1 MRNTVTNDESSIRRY
16 VLLSCAVILL
26 LFGGMGAWSAVASIS
41 GAVIAPGSVIVQSHR
56 KDVQHLQGG
65 IVSEIL
71 VKDGDAVAPGDLLV
85 RLDETL
91 PKANLGIIT
100 SQLDELQ
107 ARKARL
113 AAELADQPEPD
124 FPDHLTQRDDDPI
137 VSGVL
142 EGQRTLLKARRDSLN
157 GERSQLRERVG
168 QLNQEILG
176 LEAQRDAK
184 HQEIALIEDEL
195 SGLLGLEKKGLVP
208 KTRVVALKRQAA
220 QLNGD
225 RGRFIA
231 EIARAKGRIG
241 ETEIQIIQ
249 LEKDR
254 RTEVV
259 TELRD
264 GQTRISELLERKVA
278 AEDQLKRI
286 EVRAPIGG
294 YVHQMAFHT
303 VGGVVQAGE
312 TIMQIVPAK
321 DVLLIEARLDPADI
335 DQVFVGQEA
344 VVRFPSFNQRTTP
357 ELNGKIL
364 HISADVSQDARGEID
379 FYTAHVT
386 LAGNEIQRLGARK
399 LVPGMPAETFL
410 QTGART
416 ALSYLLKPLSDQF
429 EKAFREE

>member
-1 MRNTVTNDESSIRRY
+1 MSEQMTNEEKGIRRY
-16 VLLSCAVILL
+16 LLISFAIVLA
-26 LFGGMGAWSAVASIS
+26 LFGGLGVWSAIASIS

-56 KDVQHLQGG
+56 KNVQHLQGG
-65 IVSEIL
+65 IVSDIL
-71 VKDGDAVAPGDLLV
+71 VKDGDVVAPGDLLV

-100 SQLDELQ
+100 SQLDELE

-113 AAELADQPEPD
+113 EAERGGLPEPD
-124 FPDHLTQRDDDPI
+124 FPEHLLDRKDDPI
-137 VSGVL
+137 MSAVL
-142 EGQRTLLKARRDSLN
+142 GGQKTLLDARRESLN
-157 GERSQLRERVG
+157 GQRSQLQERIG
-168 QLNQEILG
+168 QLRQEIVG

-184 HQEIALIEDEL
+184 NEEIVLIEDEL
-195 SGLLGLEKKGLVP
+195 SGLRDLEKKGLVP
-208 KTRVVALKRQAA
+208 KSRVVALKRQAA

-231 EIARAKGRIG
+231 EIARARGRIG

-254 RTEVV
+254 RTEVE
-259 TELRD
+259 TELREV
-264 GQTRISELLERKVA
+264 QTRISELLERKVA

-321 DVLLIEARLDPADI
+321 DLLLIEARLDPADI
-335 DQVFVGQEA
+335 DQVYIGQDT

-357 ELNGKIL
+357 ELNGSIL
-364 HISADVSQDARGEID
+364 HISADVSKDDSGETE
-379 FYTAHVT
+379 FYTAHIT
-386 LAGNEIQRLGARK
+386 LSGDEVKRLGDRR
-399 LVPGMPAETFL
+399 LVPGMPAETFV
-410 QTGART
+410 QTESRT
-416 ALSYLLKPLSDQF
+416 ALSYLLKPLSDQI

>member
-1 MRNTVTNDESSIRRY
+1 MGQKNKHDDGTIRRY
-16 VLLSCAVILL
+16 LLVGALLVLL
-26 LFGGMGAWSAVASIS
+26 LFGGLGAWSVVASIS

-56 KDVQHLQGG
+56 KNVQHLQGG

-71 VKDGDAVAPGDLLV
+71 VRDGDVVAPGDLLV

-91 PKANLGIIT
+91 PKANLGIIAA
-100 SQLDELQ
+100 QLDELQ

-113 AAELADQPEPD
+113 DAERANLPEPQ
-124 FPDHLTQRDDDPI
+124 FPDHLLARKDDPA
-137 VSGVL
+137 VSGAL
-142 EGQRTLLKARRDSLN
+142 DGQKSLLKARQDSLN
-157 GERSQLRERVG
+157 GQRSQLEERIG
-168 QLNQEILG
+168 QLLQEIVG

-184 HQEIALIEDEL
+184 NQEIVLIEDEL
-195 SGLLGLEKKGLVP
+195 SGLRDLENKGLVP
-208 KTRVVALKRQAA
+208 KSRVVSLKRQAA

-231 EIARAKGRIG
+231 EIARARGRIG

-264 GQTRISELLERKVA
+264 VQTRISELLERKVA
-278 AEDQLKRI
+278 ADDQLKRI

-294 YVHQMAFHT
+294 FVHQMAFHT
-303 VGGVVQAGE
+303 VGGVIQAGE

-321 DVLLIEARLDPADI
+321 DLLLIEARLDPADI
-335 DQVFVGQEA
+335 DQVYIGQDV

-357 ELNGKIL
+357 ELNGELL
-364 HISADVSQDARGEID
+364 HISADVSKDDHGGME

-386 LAGNEIQRLGARK
+386 LTDDELKRLGAQK
-399 LVPGMPAETFL
+399 LVPGMPAETFV
-410 QTGART
+410 QTESRS
-416 ALSYLLKPLSDQF
+416 ALSYLLKPLSDHI

>member
-1 MRNTVTNDESSIRRY
+1 MSEQMTNEEKGIRRY
-16 VLLSCAVILL
+16 LLVSFAIVLA
-26 LFGGMGAWSAVASIS
+26 LFGGLGAWSAVASIS

-56 KDVQHLQGG
+56 KNVQHLQGG
-65 IVSEIL
+65 IVSDIL
-71 VKDGDAVAPGDLLV
+71 VKDGDVVAPGDLLV

-100 SQLDELQ
+100 SQLDELE

-113 AAELADQPEPD
+113 EAERGDLPELK
-124 FPDHLTQRDDDPI
+124 FPEHLTGRNDDPI
-137 VSGVL
+137 ISSVL
-142 EGQRTLLKARRDSLN
+142 DGQRSLLHARRESLNGQRSQLQERIGQLQQEIVGLEARRDAKN
-157 GERSQLRERVG
+157 E
-168 QLNQEILG
+168 EIV
-176 LEAQRDAK
+176 
-184 HQEIALIEDEL
+184 LIEDEL
-195 SGLLGLEKKGLVP
+195 SGLRDLEKKGLVP
-208 KTRVVALKRQAA
+208 KSRVVALKRQAA

-231 EIARAKGRIG
+231 EIARARGRIG

-254 RTEVV
+254 RTEVE
-259 TELRD
+259 TELREV
-264 GQTRISELLERKVA
+264 QTRISELLERKVA

-321 DVLLIEARLDPADI
+321 DLLLIEARLDPADI
-335 DQVFVGQEA
+335 DQVYIGQDT

-357 ELNGKIL
+357 ELNGSIL
-364 HISADVSQDARGEID
+364 HISADVSKDDRGETE

-386 LAGNEIQRLGARK
+386 LSDDEMKRLGNRK
-399 LVPGMPAETFL
+399 LVPGMPAETFV
-410 QTGART
+410 QTEART
-416 ALSYLLKPLSDQF
+416 ALSYLLKPLSDQI

>member
-1 MRNTVTNDESSIRRY
+1 MRQNSKGEDSTIRRY
-16 VLLSCAVILL
+16 LLIGASLVLL
-26 LFGGMGAWSAVASIS
+26 LFGGLGAWSAIASIS
-41 GAVIAPGSVIVQSHR
+41 GAVIAPGSVVVQSHR
-56 KDVQHLQGG
+56 KNVQHLQGG

-71 VKDGDAVAPGDLLV
+71 VRDGDVVAPGDLLV

-100 SQLDELQ
+100 AQLDELQ

-113 AAELADQPEPD
+113 DAERSDLPEPQY
-124 FPDHLTQRDDDPI
+124 PDHLLIRKDDPV

-142 EGQRTLLKARRDSLN
+142 DGQKSLFKARQDSLN
-157 GERSQLRERVG
+157 GQRSQLQERIG
-168 QLNQEILG
+168 QFRQEIVG
-176 LEAQRDAK
+176 LQAQRDAK
-184 HQEIALIEDEL
+184 NQEIVLIEDEL
-195 SGLLGLEKKGLVP
+195 SGLRDLEKKGLVP
-208 KTRVVALKRQAA
+208 KSRVVSLKRQAA

-231 EIARAKGRIG
+231 EIARARGRIG

-254 RTEVV
+254 RTEVM
-259 TELRD
+259 TELREV
-264 GQTRISELLERKVA
+264 QTRVSELLERKVA

-303 VGGVVQAGE
+303 VGGVIQAGE
-312 TIMQIVPAK
+312 TIMQVVPAK
-321 DVLLIEARLDPADI
+321 DLLLVEARLDPADI
-335 DQVFVGQEA
+335 DQVYIGQET

-357 ELNGKIL
+357 ELNGTIL
-364 HISADVSQDARGEID
+364 HISADVSKDERGEME

-386 LAGNEIQRLGARK
+386 LTDEELKRLGAQK
-399 LVPGMPAETFL
+399 LVPGMPAETFV
-410 QTGART
+410 QTEART
-416 ALSYLLKPLSDQF
+416 ALSYLLKPLSDHI